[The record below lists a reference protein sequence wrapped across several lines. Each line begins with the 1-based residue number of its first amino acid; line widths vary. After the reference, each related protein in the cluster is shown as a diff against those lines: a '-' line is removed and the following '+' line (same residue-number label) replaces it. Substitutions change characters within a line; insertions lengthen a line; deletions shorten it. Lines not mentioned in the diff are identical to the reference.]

1 MFTGLGKAVTRHP
14 VIVLIIWAIV
24 VTAAG
29 GAVLWGYGQGGLF
42 KRMETSEYTVPDT
55 DSAVASNL
63 TRAED
68 EHGPVSLL
76 VVSGVDPNDQE
87 VATFAKDHRDLFD
100 GKGIESVA
108 DAFVISEQL
117 ELAEADAQA
126 ELEKTIQEQ
135 TEAALKQAREEA
147 EAAAAGAEAE
157 MQAQLEQA
165 AALGPEALAAA
176 QVQVDAARE
185 QIQAETEA
193 ALAEVA
199 PQIQQQVTEQITQ
212 AFQEAQNDPD
222 VVAQKEDAE
231 KSRDALLSGEGSGY
245 VVVVTMEKGLDSEQ
259 TNAARS
265 DLESATGQY
274 RAELQKAFPGSDI
287 QEMSQAK
294 IESQIM
300 GQVESD
306 LLKGEAY
313 SLPVAALI
321 MLIVF
326 GGALAAGM
334 PLVGAISAIVTG
346 LGAIWLSTFVT
357 TIDSFILNVVS
368 IIGVALSIDYGL
380 LVVSRYREESRKLK
394 AALGSSRSDNS
405 PAALKQKVVIPAV
418 LKTVQTAGRTVLFSA
433 VTIALSIAGLLMLRV
448 HMLQMIAW
456 GGIIVTLLA
465 VLAATT
471 MVPALL
477 TLLGTKLL
485 KPSPITKVPGIR
497 KLVAA
502 IGDTTKDHGV
512 FYKIARWVEGRPW
525 IVMITAV
532 AVLVAMASPVMGLSL
547 RNNFADYIE
556 DGSDLRSAYD
566 TVQQEY
572 PDLATPAVTAVI
584 DAPED
589 SDPVIHLVED
599 VSALPDVSRVTVAP
613 LESDTEM
620 TQVSVSVDADDE
632 VGKEVTDVVRAMRDM
647 DTDAEMWVGGS
658 AATQFDFTQSLK
670 EDVPLALVIVIL
682 AVTTLL
688 FLMTGSIVVPIRAL
702 LINALSL
709 FAALGLTT
717 AIFEY
722 GWLGVPKT
730 NGLETFIVAVLIAFG
745 FGLAMDYEVFL
756 LARIKEYWDAGDDN
770 NTAVAMGLQRSGRI
784 ITSAAAIIIAVFIG
798 FALGG
803 LIAIKQV
810 GVALAVMVA
819 VDATLTRM
827 FLVPAVM
834 SILGKWNWWAP
845 KPLKKLADKVGL
857 RE

>member
-14 VIVLIIWAIV
+14 IVVLLIWVIVVA
-24 VTAAG
+24 AAG
-29 GAVLWGYGQGGLF
+29 GAAFWGYGQGGIF
-42 KRMETSEYTVPDT
+42 KRMETSEYSVPRTESATV
-55 DSAVASNL
+55 SNL
-63 TRAED
+63 TAAKD

-76 VVSGVDPNDQE
+76 VVSDVDPDDPE

-100 GKGIESVA
+100 SEWVESVA
-108 DAFVISEQL
+108 DAFVISEEL
-117 ELAEADAQA
+117 ELAESEAQE

-135 TEAALKQAREEA
+135 TEAALEQARSEA

-176 QVQVDAARE
+176 QAQVDAARAQMQE
-185 QIQAETEA
+185 QTEA
-193 ALAEVA
+193 TLAEA
-199 PQIQQQVTEQITQ
+199 TPQIQQQVTEQVTQ
-212 AFQEAQNDPD
+212 AFEEAQNDPD

-231 KSRDALLSGEGSGY
+231 KSRDALLADSGTGY
-245 VVVVTMEKGLDSEQ
+245 VVVVTMKEGLDSEQ
-259 TNAARS
+259 TKSARAAL
-265 DLESATGQY
+265 DFATDEY
-274 RAELQKAFPGSDI
+274 AAELQAAFPGAGV

-294 IESQIM
+294 IEASIM
-300 GQVESD
+300 GQVQTD

-326 GGALAAGM
+326 GGAIAAGM
-334 PLVGAISAIVTG
+334 PLVGAISAIIAG
-346 LGAIWLSTFVT
+346 LGALWVATFVT

-394 AALGSSRSDNS
+394 EALGDSRADKS
-405 PAALKQKVVIPAV
+405 PAALKQKVVLPAV
-418 LKTVQTAGRTVLFSA
+418 VTTVQTAGRTVMFSA
-433 VTIALSIAGLLMLRV
+433 VTIALSIAGLLMVRV
-448 HMLQMIAW
+448 HMLKMIAM

-471 MVPALL
+471 LVPAML

-485 KPSPITKVPGIR
+485 KPSPITKIPGIR

-502 IGDTTKDHGV
+502 IGDTTTDHGV
-512 FYKIARWVEGRPW
+512 FYKIARWVQKRPW
-525 IVMITAV
+525 AVMITAILI
-532 AVLVAMASPVMGLSL
+532 LVGMASPVMNLSL
-547 RNNFADYIE
+547 RNNYADYIE
-556 DGSDLRSAYD
+556 EGSGLRASYD
-566 TVQQEY
+566 TVQQDY
-572 PDLATPAVTAVI
+572 LDLATPSVTAVM
-584 DAPED
+584 DAPEQ
-589 SDPVIHLVED
+589 SGAVIDLVEE
-599 VSALPDVSRVTVAP
+599 VSALPDVSRVTVTP
-613 LESDTEM
+613 LEADTEM
-620 TQVSVSVDADDE
+620 TQVGVSVNADDE
-632 VGKEVTDVVRAMRDM
+632 VGKEVIDVVHAMRDI
-647 DTDAEMWVGGS
+647 DTEAELWVGGS
-658 AATQFDFTQSLK
+658 AATQMDFTQSLK
-670 EDVPLALVIVIL
+670 DDLPLALIVVVL
-682 AVTTLL
+682 AVMTLL

-722 GWLGVPKT
+722 GLFGVPKT
-730 NGLETFIVAVLIAFG
+730 NGLETFIVAVLVAFG

-756 LARIKEYWDAGDDN
+756 LARIKEYWDKGDDN

-798 FALGG
+798 FAMGG

-845 KPLKKLADKVGL
+845 KPLAKLADKVGL